1 MTTTENQK
9 CILKRSFKLWSGWER
24 SSRYQQQTKGSN
36 KSSLLLEKHIKGHN
50 IALHGYQSPVTRLIT
65 GVRQVFLRCQVS
77 EHTLLT
83 SGQERTRQMKVVYQI
98 FLQSQ
103 ENGNEHSRKKTPRQ
117 IIRTNGLV
125 YGTYTQAN
133 REDKLLHVTSPWLN
147 AVEGCWPLIA
157 RAVLLKVGWDVGV
170 GNDK

>member
-9 CILKRSFKLWSGWER
+9 RILKRSFKLWSGWER

-65 GVRQVFLRCQVS
+65 GVRQGFLRCQLS

-103 ENGNEHSRKKTPRQ
+103 ENGNEHSRKKKKTRQ

-125 YGTYTQAN
+125 YGTYTQEN
-133 REDKLLHVTSPWLN
+133 RRDKLLHVTSSWLT
-147 AVEGCWPLIA
+147 AMECCWLLIA
-157 RAVLLKVGWDVGV
+157 RAVLLKVGWDLWVGT
-170 GNDK
+170 